1 MKVKAIH
8 LYVALVCGL
17 AIVLL
22 ATHDWSAIVHL
33 PRPSLVGLGA
43 LVVLGLLSESLAL
56 TVHLSKSSGNSSITF
71 IPLVACVLLFG
82 PTSGVVLMVITGAV
96 GEFLVRKKA
105 PLKGVFNISQW
116 ICATTAGGWAFA
128 AGCGG
133 RAGNVCRC

>member
-8 LYVALVCGL
+8 LYVALICGL

-22 ATHDWSAIVHL
+22 AAHDWGTIVHL

-82 PTSGVVLMVITGAV
+82 PTAGVVFMVITGSV
-96 GEFLVRKKA
+96 GEFFVRKKP
-105 PLKGVFNISQW
+105 PLKG
-116 ICATTAGGWAFA
+116 
-128 AGCGG
+128 
-133 RAGNVCRC
+133 